1 MKAKKRPRKAP
12 QAIEETIVQTT
23 YMVTIVAAKSTPETN
38 LWIGRRF
45 TPTINRA
52 INAAIRKA
60 AARAVAHY
68 VRCGRLDKSFRVE
81 D

>member
-1 MKAKKRPRKAP
+1 MKTKKRPRKASP
-12 QAIEETIVQTT
+12 EIEETTVQTT
-23 YMVTIVAAKSTPETN
+23 YMVTIIAAKGTAETN

-45 TPTINRA
+45 TPTMNRA
-52 INAAIRKA
+52 INAAIQKA

-68 VRCGRLDKSFRVE
+68 VRRGKLDKSFRVE

>member
-1 MKAKKRPRKAP
+1 LQRWHLLLLRKLNAKPTKGTA
-12 QAIEETIVQTT
+12 
-23 YMVTIVAAKSTPETN
+23 ETN

-52 INAAIRKA
+52 INAAIQKA

-68 VRCGRLDKSFRVE
+68 VRCGKLHKSFRVE